1 MPYRTPVA
9 SARASATRRPR
20 GVGDVLRRV
29 AWRPLAVTVGCSA
42 VALRDDP
49 AGIVA
54 VTVAWAAVALIGA
67 LVRP

>member
-1 MPYRTPVA
+1 MSYRTPVA
-9 SARASATRRPR
+9 PTAPATRRPR

-29 AWRPLAVTVGCSA
+29 AWRPLAVTVGCHA

-54 VTVAWAAVALIGA
+54 VTVAWAALALIGA
-67 LVRP
+67 LVPA